1 MPRWIQIQVVSDDEE
16 KRTSRPA
23 DAPARRSRRPVWL
36 TLGIVVLLVVAA
48 GSIWWLRRQPSTP
61 VVRRANP
68 SQAAGIASTKAQAP
82 GAASQSSAATTD
94 DAQAE
99 VPALTEDIQRRLE
112 SERPVAIV
120 NGEVITEG
128 ELEREVA
135 IGRVLFPLLQG
146 IPVDNKPETLQ
157 RMRSDLLSSLVD
169 ELLLVQA
176 AREAGLEVTDAEV
189 DDRLNEILSQTG
201 LSKEELTERLV
212 SVGVT
217 LDDLRASLRSTLLAQ
232 RFVRENPPP
241 EGISAKSPSNAW
253 VLKLQQEADIQIML
267 EEGKTRTVKIGQP
280 PPTFV
285 LRNPDGEAVRL
296 NDFIGQP
303 LLINFWATWC
313 PPCRLEMPI
322 LEKAYQDHKDEG
334 FVVLAVDLQ
343 EEPEKVKAYLQEM
356 GLTFPVALDRSG
368 AVAAAYR
375 VQGIPNSVFV
385 DRNGVVTDIHRG
397 ALTEGTLQ
405 GYLEKVLKR

>member
-1 MPRWIQIQVVSDDEE
+1 MPRWIQIQVVSDKE
-16 KRTSRPA
+16 KPSPSKKAASPASRW
-23 DAPARRSRRPVWL
+23 SVWL
-36 TLGIVVLLVVAA
+36 SLGIGVLLVVAA
-48 GSIWWLRRQPSTP
+48 GSIRWLYRPSSTP
-61 VVRRANP
+61 VVR
-68 SQAAGIASTKAQAP
+68 QARSPQTVGAASAGGQP
-82 GAASQSSAATTD
+82 GAASSSFSSGAATAV

-99 VPALTEDIQRRLE
+99 VPILTEDIQRRLK
-112 SERPVAIV
+112 SKRPVAIV
-120 NGEVITEG
+120 NGEAITEG
-128 ELEREVA
+128 KLEREVA

-146 IPVDNKPETLQ
+146 IPVDNKPETLE

-176 AREAGLEVTDAEV
+176 ARKAGLEVADAEV
-189 DDRLNEILSQTG
+189 DNRLNEILAQTG
-201 LSKEELTERLV
+201 LSEQELTEMLA

-241 EGISAKSPSNAW
+241 KGVSAKSPSNAW

-285 LRNPDGEAVRL
+285 LRSPDGEPVRL
-296 NDFIGQP
+296 NDYIGHP

-313 PPCRLEMPI
+313 PPCRLEMPV

-334 FVVLAVDLQ
+334 FVVLGVDLQ
-343 EEPEKVKAYLQEM
+343 EEPDKVKAYLQEM

-368 AVAAAYR
+368 AVASAYR

-405 GYLEKVLKR
+405 GYLEKILTP